1 MVAFF
6 LFSVIG
12 SELVLPRITLNYM
25 LLSQRTK
32 TEQMLPGWF
41 LSDSNNTRR
50 FVSFA
55 QETSDCRLMCD
66 SSVASVRVNPCR
78 AACKGGLRPALIQ
91 NWTGEGEWCKRGGW

>member
-32 TEQMLPGWF
+32 TEQMLPG

-91 NWTGEGEWCKRGGW
+91 NWTGVGEWCKRGGW